1 MTDTVTIPLQMTI
14 GDAGLVVLENIEWWT
29 ESSRFVLVRYSR
41 EGLMQEYGMRIDLDK
56 RTFLD
61 HFDEP
66 SLDQKLDSLLPEIC
80 DIVYAQRSSQSESR
94 GNYRS
99 A

>member
-1 MTDTVTIPLQMTI
+1 
-14 GDAGLVVLENIEWWT
+14 
-29 ESSRFVLVRYSR
+29 
-41 EGLMQEYGMRIDLDK
+41 MQEYGMRIDLDK

-66 SLDQKLDSLLPEIC
+66 SLNQKLDSLLPEIC
-80 DIVYAQRSSQSESR
+80 NIVYAQRSSQSESR